1 MKTAKNDNLFKNK
14 PAKTGKTQEDFMKF
28 DALVLTFMN
37 CNGIKNI

>member
-14 PAKTGKTQEDFMKF
+14 PAKTGKTQDFMKF